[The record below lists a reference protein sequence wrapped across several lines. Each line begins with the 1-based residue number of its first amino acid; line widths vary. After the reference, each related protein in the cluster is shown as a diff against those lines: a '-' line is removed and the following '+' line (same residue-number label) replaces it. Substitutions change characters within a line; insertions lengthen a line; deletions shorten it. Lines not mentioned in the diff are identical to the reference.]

1 MASVIA
7 TDDIELS
14 EKPPCSTGDLTP
26 TATTNTNDSTAVEPT
41 QATPKQ
47 QQIDIPAFNTT
58 TADLPTLTRKSS
70 FVNTLEQSYSHI
82 GRMLSFSIVTICCFL
97 FIFIR
102 GWPLLQ
108 WNPDYSFTPSTQH
121 YQWVYEASD
130 TCVSLE
136 YSTSMST
143 NTTSSSSSS
152 ATIPSKSLKGG
163 YLFVVHRH
171 EQVVVAILSYLLDII
186 VLKYHFTHEP
196 HPKFRMS
203 KRRKYC
209 IYMHLIGGT
218 SEIMLSL
225 FAFLTGIA
233 GLASLAAYPALLF
246 QAPTAMYQAYS
257 VFGSKR
263 VLIPVAQLANAM
275 HVFAAIRLLGNPNS
289 TEALLSMILILHLYV
304 WARAF
309 YSFLNR
315 LRVMREASYTLSI
328 AFSGILV
335 IPAALEFLKPLHIY
349 TSVIVYNI
357 VLLIMTRQKCF
368 GGDPYLGK
376 YSKACIAYMES
387 TVDFNFYSSSLLQTC
402 FIVIVLFFSILKH
415 PNMSFF

>member
-152 ATIPSKSLKGG
+152 SGTIPSKSLKGG

-376 YSKACIAYMES
+376 YSKAKERA
-387 TVDFNFYSSSLLQTC
+387 SLIWKAL
-402 FIVIVLFFSILKH
+402 
-415 PNMSFF
+415 